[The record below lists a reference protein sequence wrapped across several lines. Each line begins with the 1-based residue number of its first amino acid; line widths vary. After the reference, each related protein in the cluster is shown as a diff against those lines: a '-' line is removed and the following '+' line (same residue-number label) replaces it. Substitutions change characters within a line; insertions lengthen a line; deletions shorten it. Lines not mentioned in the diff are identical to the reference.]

1 MLTRS
6 ITSCLTSLLLLTAG
20 VSLAQTDID
29 ITKETDWEPGLDKP
43 TLVSLSGFSGEVDS
57 VIRFDLYVRGFKF
70 VPPQEAEFLITGSNS
85 GHVKGKVST
94 RFAEQPLLP
103 ARGYSGVSL
112 RRQAHAFTDDVVKA
126 IRGEPGIAQTRIAS
140 KVDNGRNTDICV
152 SDFDGHNAKSVTS
165 ADSTL
170 AKSPA
175 WAPNGKSLYYSSY
188 KRGRPE
194 IFRHNITT
202 GERQVV
208 AAYGGSNL
216 MPAPSPDGS
225 KVAMVLS
232 KSGKVDLYVANADGS
247 NLKRLTND
255 KDEESSPC
263 WSPDGRWICFATKI
277 GVRRVLAKV
286 SPNGGTVQR
295 ISVAG
300 VSNPSEPDWSPD
312 GKWIAFT
319 AQMGSFQ
326 LCVVPAEGGD
336 AFILVGGDDP
346 SWAPNSRTLVFTRR
360 AGSRDTLSL
369 LDVPTKQF
377 KDVPRISG
385 SNNSQ
390 PAWAR

>member
-6 ITSCLTSLLLLTAG
+6 ITLSLTCLTLVTAG
-20 VSLAQTDID
+20 LATAETNIK
-29 ITKETDWEPGLDKP
+29 ITKETWVPGEGKP
-43 TLVSLSGFSGEVDS
+43 TLVSLSGFSGEVAN
-57 VIRFDLYVRGFKF
+57 VIQFDLYVQGFKF
-70 VPPQEAEFLITGSNS
+70 VAPQEAEYLISGSNNGS
-85 GHVKGKVST
+85 VKGKVT
-94 RFAEQPLLP
+94 ARFSDEPLLP
-103 ARGYSGVSL
+103 PRGYSGASL
-112 RRQAHAFTDDVVKA
+112 RRQAHAFTDDVVNA
-126 IRGEPGIAQTRIAS
+126 IRGEQGIAQARIAC

-152 SDFDGHNAKSVTS
+152 SDFDGHGANSVTS
-165 ADSTL
+165 SDKTL

-175 WAPNGKSLYYSSY
+175 WAPDGKSLLYSSW

-194 IFRHNITT
+194 IFRHNTST

-216 MPAPSPDGS
+216 MPSPSPDGS

-232 KSGKVDLYVANADGS
+232 KSGTVDLYVANADGG
-247 NLKRLTND
+247 NLKRLTNT
-255 KDEESSPC
+255 KEDESAPC

-286 SPNGGTVQR
+286 SPSGGAVQR
-295 ISVAG
+295 IRVAG

-326 LCVVPAEGGD
+326 LCVVPAQGGD
-336 AFILVGGDDP
+336 AVILVSGDDP